1 MTTPVN
7 LIDLSF
13 HQLEAFLTDLGEAP
27 YRARQV
33 WQWLWQKGCRDIAGF
48 SDVAKGLRAALSERA
63 AVRWPETLREQVS
76 ADGTAKFLLRLGDGE
91 AIETVLIPE
100 KDHYTQCLSTQVG
113 CALGCTFCATG
124 KMGFRRNLTPG
135 EILGQILAA
144 RQWLAD
150 RRSPLALRNLVFMGM
165 GEPLLNYDN
174 LLQALEALHHPQ
186 GLDFSSRRI
195 TLSTAGIVKN
205 LLAFGATGLGSLAVS
220 LHAPTQEL
228 RQRIMPVAGSVPL
241 DELMAVLKAYP
252 LKPRE
257 RLTFEYL
264 LLDGVNDSLAEARE
278 LVRLLSHVKAKVNL
292 IAYNPVPGIP
302 YGAPDPARVEAFQD
316 VLRQKGLTATLR
328 KSKGAD
334 IAAACGQL
342 RNEGEA
348 GERPDG
354 DS

>member
-13 HQLEAFLTDLGEAP
+13 HELEALLAAMGEAP
-27 YRARQV
+27 YRARQI

-48 SDVAKGLRAALSERA
+48 SDVSKGLRTALAERA
-63 AVRWPETLREQVS
+63 GIRWPEVVREQVS
-76 ADGTAKFLLRLGDGE
+76 ADGTAKFLLRLHDGE
-91 AIETVLIPE
+91 AVETVLIPE
-100 KDHYTQCLSTQVG
+100 KDHYTQCLSTQAG

-124 KMGFRRNLTPG
+124 KMGLRRNLSPG
-135 EILGQILAA
+135 EILGQILVA
-144 RQWLAD
+144 RRWLWD
-150 RRSPLALRNLVFMGM
+150 RDAPLALRNLVFMGM

-174 LLQALEALHHPQ
+174 LLQALESLHHPQ

-205 LLAFGATGLGSLAVS
+205 LAEFGATGLGSLAVS

-228 RQRIMPVAGSVPL
+228 RERIMPVAKAVPL
-241 DELMAVLKAYP
+241 DELMAALKRYP

-264 LLDGVNDSLAEARE
+264 LLDGVNDSPAEARE

-292 IAYNPVPGIP
+292 IAFNPTPGIP
-302 YGAPDPARVEAFQD
+302 YGAPGPARVEAFQD

-342 RNEGEA
+342 RSDGEA
-348 GERPDG
+348 
-354 DS
+354 SVS

>member
-13 HQLEAFLTDLGEAP
+13 HELEALLAAMGEAP
-27 YRARQV
+27 YRARQI
-33 WQWLWQKGCRDIAGF
+33 WQWLWQKGCRDIAAF
-48 SDVAKGLRAALSERA
+48 SDVAKSLRAALAERA
-63 AVRWPETLREQVS
+63 GVRWPETVRVQTS
-76 ADGTAKFLLRLGDGE
+76 SDGTAKFLLRLGDGE
-91 AIETVLIPE
+91 AVETVLIPE
-100 KDHYTQCLSTQVG
+100 KDHYTQCLSTQAG

-124 KMGFRRNLTPG
+124 KMGFRRNLSPG
-135 EILGQILAA
+135 EILGQILVA
-144 RQWLAD
+144 RQWLWD
-150 RRSPLALRNLVFMGM
+150 RNAALSLRNLVFMGM

-205 LLAFGATGLGSLAVS
+205 LAEFGATGLGSLAVS

-228 RQRIMPVAGSVPL
+228 RQRIMPVARTVPL
-241 DELMAVLKAYP
+241 DELMAALKRYP

-264 LLDGVNDSLAEARE
+264 LLDGVNDSPAEARE

-302 YGAPDPARVEAFQD
+302 YGAPDPGRVAAFQD

-342 RNEGEA
+342 RSDGEA
-348 GERPDG
+348 
-354 DS
+354 SVS

>member
-1 MTTPVN
+1 MKTN
-7 LIDLSF
+7 LVDLSF
-13 HQLEAFLTDLGEAP
+13 HELETFLVGLGEAP

-33 WQWLWQKGCRDIAGF
+33 WQWLWQKGCRDIAAF
-48 SDVAKGLRAALSERA
+48 SDVSKSLRAALAEKA
-63 AVRWPETLREQVS
+63 EVRWPEVAREQVS
-76 ADGTAKFLLRLGDGE
+76 TDGTAKFLLRLADAE

-100 KDHYTQCLSTQVG
+100 KDHYTLCLSTQVG

-135 EILGQILAA
+135 EILGQILVA
-144 RQWLAD
+144 RQWLWD
-150 RRSPLALRNLVFMGM
+150 RESPLALRNLVFMGM

-174 LLQALEALHHPQ
+174 LLAALEALHHPQ

-195 TLSTAGIVKN
+195 TLSTAGIIKN
-205 LLAFGATGLGSLAVS
+205 LATFGATGLGSLAIS

-228 RQRIMPVAGSVPL
+228 RERIMPVAKTVPL
-241 DELMAVLKAYP
+241 DDLMAALNKYP

-264 LLDGVNDSLAEARE
+264 LLDGINDSPEMARE

-292 IAYNPVPGIP
+292 IAFNPVPGIP
-302 YGAPDPARVEAFQD
+302 YGAPDPGRVEAFQE

-342 RNEGEA
+342 RAEGA
-348 GERPDG
+348 AAATAQTP
-354 DS
+354 

>member
-1 MTTPVN
+1 MTMPVN

-13 HQLEAFLTDLGEAP
+13 HELEALLTAMGEAP
-27 YRARQV
+27 YRARQI
-33 WQWLWQKGCRDIAGF
+33 WQWLWQKGCRDIAAF
-48 SDVAKGLRAALSERA
+48 SDVAKSLRAALAERA
-63 AVRWPETLREQVS
+63 EVRWPEAVRGQVS
-76 ADGTAKFLLRLGDGE
+76 ADGTAKFLLRLADGE
-91 AIETVLIPE
+91 AVETVLIPE
-100 KDHYTQCLSTQVG
+100 KDHYTQCLSTQAG

-124 KMGFRRNLTPG
+124 RMGFRRNLTPG
-135 EILGQILAA
+135 EILGQILVA
-144 RQWLAD
+144 RQWLWD
-150 RRSPLALRNLVFMGM
+150 RQSALALRNLVFMGM

-195 TLSTAGIVKN
+195 TLSTAGIVRN

-220 LHAPTQEL
+220 LHAPSQEL
-228 RQRIMPVAGSVPL
+228 RAEIMPVARTTPL
-241 DELMAVLKAYP
+241 DELMAVLRDYP

-264 LLDGVNDSLAEARE
+264 LLDGVNDSPAQARD
-278 LVRLLSHVKAKVNL
+278 LVRLLSRVKAKVNL
-292 IAYNPVPGIP
+292 IAFNPVPGIP

-334 IAAACGQL
+334 IAAACGPL
-342 RNEGEA
+342 RNEGGGRA
-348 GERPDG
+348 GPEG
-354 DS
+354 AS